1 MSNCII
7 VYLNPFSLSSNTIIM
22 KNNEKFSNFLSSDPN
37 KLANELIDLAY
48 SMEIYDIKI
57 NTSADMAQGIIEL
70 VKEQESKNFIN
81 NQIKIE
87 VI

>member
-1 MSNCII
+1 MDNCII
-7 VYLNPFSLSSNTIIM
+7 VYLNPFSLSSNTIII
-22 KNNEKFSNFLSSDPN
+22 KNNEKISNFLSSDPN

-57 NTSADMAQGIIEL
+57 DTNADMARGIIEL
-70 VKEQESKNFIN
+70 VKEQENKNFVN
-81 NQIKIE
+81 NKIKIE

>member
-1 MSNCII
+1 MDNCII

-22 KNNEKFSNFLSSDPN
+22 KNNEKISNFLSSDPN

-57 NTSADMAQGIIEL
+57 DTSADMAQGIIEL

-81 NQIKIE
+81 NKIKIE